1 MLYYLSL
8 GANLGDREQ
17 TIKQALELIEQ
28 QVGHVLRC
36 SSFFYSAPWGFESEN
51 EFCNL
56 CCAVESSQDPLAV
69 LRLTQTIER
78 ALGRT
83 QKTQIIKHQTSN
95 LKSQISN
102 LKCPIYS
109 DRTIDIDLIR
119 AFDDSGNEIK
129 CEITNDQNNESPY
142 SEADRSTEGRLEISN
157 LKSQMSSDTL
167 LTLPHPLWQERDF
180 VKIPLAEIMP

>member
-28 QVGHVLRC
+28 QIGHVLRC
-36 SSFFYSAPWGFESEN
+36 SSFFYSAPWGFESEH

-56 CCAVESSQDPLAV
+56 CCAVESSQDPLSV

-83 QKTQIIKHQTSN
+83 

-102 LKCPIYS
+102 LKSPIYS
-109 DRTIDIDLIR
+109 DRPIDIDLIR
-119 AFDDSGNEIK
+119 AFDDSGNEIN
-129 CEITNDQNNESPY
+129 CQNNQMENDQMVNV
-142 SEADRSTEGRLEISN
+142 
-157 LKSQMSSDTL
+157 

>member
-56 CCAVESSQDPLAV
+56 CCAVESSQDPLSV

-78 ALGRT
+78 ALGR
-83 QKTQIIKHQTSN
+83 N

-102 LKCPIYS
+102 LKSPIYS
-109 DRTIDIDLIR
+109 DRPIDIDLIR

-167 LTLPHPLWQERDF
+167 LSLPHPLWQQRDF
-180 VKIPLAEIMP
+180 VKIPLAEIMQQ

>member
-56 CCAVESSQDPLAV
+56 CCAVESSQDPLSV

-83 QKTQIIKHQTSN
+83 

-102 LKCPIYS
+102 LKSQIYS
-109 DRTIDIDLIR
+109 DRPIDIDLIR
-119 AFDDSGNEIK
+119 AFDDSGNEIN
-129 CEITNDQNNESPY
+129 CQNNQMVNDQMVNV
-142 SEADRSTEGRLEISN
+142 
-157 LKSQMSSDTL
+157 

>member
-36 SSFFYSAPWGFESEN
+36 SSFFYSAPWGFESEH

-56 CCAVESSQDPLAV
+56 CCAVESSQDPLSV

-78 ALGRT
+78 ALGR
-83 QKTQIIKHQTSN
+83 N

-102 LKCPIYS
+102 LKSPIYS
-109 DRTIDIDLIR
+109 DRPIDIDLIR

>member
-36 SSFFYSAPWGFESEN
+36 SSLFYSAPWGFESEN

-56 CCAVESSQDPLAV
+56 CCAVESSQDPLSV

-83 QKTQIIKHQTSN
+83 

-102 LKCPIYS
+102 LKSPIYS
-109 DRTIDIDLIR
+109 DRPIDIDLIR

>member
-36 SSFFYSAPWGFESEN
+36 SSFFYSAPWGFESEH

-56 CCAVESSQDPLAV
+56 CCAVESSQYPLSV
-69 LRLTQTIER
+69 LRLTQSIER

-83 QKTQIIKHQTSN
+83 

-102 LKCPIYS
+102 LKSPIYS
-109 DRTIDIDLIR
+109 DRPIDIDLIR
-119 AFDDSGNEIK
+119 AFDDSGNEIN
-129 CEITNDQNNESPY
+129 CQNNQMVNDQMVNV
-142 SEADRSTEGRLEISN
+142 
-157 LKSQMSSDTL
+157 

>member
-36 SSFFYSAPWGFESEN
+36 SSFFYSAPWGFESEH

-56 CCAVESSQDPLAV
+56 CCAVESSQDPLSV
-69 LRLTQTIER
+69 LRLTQTIEH
-78 ALGRT
+78 ALGR
-83 QKTQIIKHQTSN
+83 N

-102 LKCPIYS
+102 LKSPIYS
-109 DRTIDIDLIR
+109 DRPIDIDLIR
-119 AFDDSGNEIK
+119 AFDDSGNEIN
-129 CEITNDQNNESPY
+129 CQNNQMVNDQMVNV
-142 SEADRSTEGRLEISN
+142 
-157 LKSQMSSDTL
+157 

>member
-56 CCAVESSQDPLAV
+56 CCAVESSQDPLSV

-95 LKSQISN
+95 IKHQTS
-102 LKCPIYS
+102 IYS
-109 DRTIDIDLIR
+109 DRPIDIDLIR
-119 AFDDSGNEIK
+119 AFDDSGNEIN
-129 CEITNDQNNESPY
+129 CQNNQMVNDQMVNV
-142 SEADRSTEGRLEISN
+142 
-157 LKSQMSSDTL
+157 

>member
-36 SSFFYSAPWGFESEN
+36 SSFFYSAPWGFESEH

-56 CCAVESSQDPLAV
+56 CCAVESSQDPLSV

-78 ALGRT
+78 ALGR
-83 QKTQIIKHQTSN
+83 N

-102 LKCPIYS
+102 LKSPIYS
-109 DRTIDIDLIR
+109 DRPIDIDLIR

-167 LTLPHPLWQERDF
+167 LTLPHPLWKERDF

>member
-56 CCAVESSQDPLAV
+56 CCAVESSQDPLSV

-78 ALGRT
+78 ALGR
-83 QKTQIIKHQTSN
+83 N

-102 LKCPIYS
+102 LKSPIYS
-109 DRTIDIDLIR
+109 DRPIDIDLIR

-180 VKIPLAEIMP
+180 VKIPLAEIITV